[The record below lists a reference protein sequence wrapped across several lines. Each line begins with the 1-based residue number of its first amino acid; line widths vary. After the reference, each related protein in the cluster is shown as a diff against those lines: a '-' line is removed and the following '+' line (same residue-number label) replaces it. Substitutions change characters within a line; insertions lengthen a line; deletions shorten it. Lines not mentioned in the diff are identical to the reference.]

1 MIHPSRKALLVVFFS
16 LIGFMILALV
26 TAFFTDGPKLLAVIH
41 GLKIPSMVL
50 AFFCMV
56 CAYFALCLSF
66 HSLFAIT
73 RFKIPVP
80 RLFVITFIS
89 ATFNYIVSS
98 GGMSTMAVRSY
109 LLKQEKVPYSVSIP
123 LSFAQNTI
131 FNVVLSFV
139 CLGGLFYL
147 KQHHEFDG
155 GPQQA
160 VIFSFMAGLVGVV
173 LMMVL
178 VFFNTRFRKW
188 FLRILFQVGYWVTH
202 KIFRK
207 GYSRERLRSARREIE
222 SSVKYLHQGW
232 GRLGIVFFWVSMDW
246 FFTALTLFFC
256 FQAAGVDLSFG
267 LLLVGFAVEFLTSTA
282 NVVPA
287 GLGVTEGS
295 LAGVFSVL
303 GVDINHALVAA
314 LLFRVIFFFIPLA
327 VSTVMY
333 LDTMRVLWK
342 SQVQA
347 NSN

>member
-1 MIHPSRKALLVVFFS
+1 MIHPSRKAVLVIFFS
-16 LIGFMILALV
+16 LVGVMILALV
-26 TAFFTDGPKLLAVIH
+26 GSLCTDGPKLLAVIH
-41 GLKIPSMVL
+41 GLKIPSLCL
-50 AFFCMV
+50 AFFCMA

-73 RFKIPVP
+73 DYPIPIP

-89 ATFNYIVSS
+89 ATFNYIISS

-123 LSFAQNTI
+123 LSFAQNMI

-147 KQHHEFDG
+147 EQHHEFNG
-155 GPQQA
+155 GPLQA
-160 VIFSFMAGLVGVV
+160 LVWSFMGGLMGVV
-173 LMMVL
+173 LLML
-178 VFFNTRFRKW
+178 LIFFNKKFRRR
-188 FLRILFQVGYWVTH
+188 FLRILLQTGTWLSRRIFKKSLNPLRLWATRR
-202 KIFRK
+202 KIE
-207 GYSRERLRSARREIE
+207 G
-222 SSVKYLHQGW
+222 SVKYLHQGW
-232 GRLGIVFFWVSMDW
+232 GRLAIVFFWVSMDW

-295 LAGVFSVL
+295 VAGVFDAL
-303 GVDINHALVAA
+303 GVDISHALIAA

-327 VSTVMY
+327 VSTVLY
-333 LDTMRVLWK
+333 LDTMRTLWK
-342 SQVQA
+342 NQA
-347 NSN
+347 KA